1 MITRGHRFVAASL
14 LFVATAPGLGVA
26 PPAAPAPGPAS
37 GADSAQVARLLVA
50 LRASDPLV
58 CALATE
64 VLGTGIHWRSGWEG
78 IASLHD
84 EAEET
89 HSTRHALRESI
100 TDPAALR
107 LIGPELGSPNVC
119 VRRTAAALLGE
130 SGKPQALGVLRA
142 AIASSES
149 RVREAGTYGLGI
161 AADTADA
168 PRLRALLGDRDADVV
183 RLAAW
188 ALGAI
193 GDEASTTALVPLLRH
208 QQAGVRRA
216 AAWALGMMAEGRS

>member
-1 MITRGHRFVAASL
+1 MIIRGQILIVAASL
-14 LFVATAPGLGVA
+14 LL
-26 PPAAPAPGPAS
+26 AAPAGPGGVPTQAAGAPES

-64 VLGTGIHWRSGWEG
+64 VLGTGIHWSSGWEG
-78 IASLHD
+78 IATLHD
-84 EAEET
+84 EPAET
-89 HSTRHALRESI
+89 HSTRHVLRESI
-100 TDPAALR
+100 TDDAALR
-107 LIGPELGSPNVC
+107 LLAPELGSTNVC

-130 SGKPQALGVLRA
+130 SGKPQALGFLRA
-142 AIASSES
+142 AARNSES
-149 RVREAGTYGLGI
+149 RVREAGTYGLGV
-161 AADTADA
+161 AGDTADV

-193 GDEASTTALVPLLRH
+193 GDDASTPALIPLLRH

-216 AAWALGMMAEGRS
+216 AAWALGMVAEGHS

>member
-1 MITRGHRFVAASL
+1 MITRGHLLVAASVL
-14 LFVATAPGLGVA
+14 CAG
-26 PPAAPAPGPAS
+26 PAPGPEVAPLAGPGPTT

-58 CALATE
+58 CALATD
-64 VLGTGIHWRSGWEG
+64 VLGTGIHWSSGWEG

-84 EAEET
+84 EPLESR
-89 HSTRHALRESI
+89 STRRVLRESI
-100 TDPAALR
+100 TDAAALR
-107 LIGPELGSPNVC
+107 LLGPELGSPNVC

-130 SGKPQALGVLRA
+130 SGKPQALDFLRA
-142 AIASSES
+142 AIASGES
-149 RVREAGTYGLGI
+149 RVREAGTYGLGV
-161 AADTADA
+161 AGDTADV
-168 PRLRALLGDRDADVV
+168 PRLRTLLGDRDADVV

-216 AAWALGMMAEGRS
+216 AAWALGMVADGS